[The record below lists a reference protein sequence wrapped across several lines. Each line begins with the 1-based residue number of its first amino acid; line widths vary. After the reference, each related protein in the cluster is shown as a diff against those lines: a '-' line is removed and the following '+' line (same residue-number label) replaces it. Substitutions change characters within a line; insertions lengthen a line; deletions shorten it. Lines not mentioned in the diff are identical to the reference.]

1 VLEDHLPRLLGS
13 VDNRLDSGC
22 IESIV
27 SRVYHKQSL
36 SEASRWLTLN
46 IGKLAGRA
54 KRPVLAG
61 KRSMVS
67 VIKTASSSVADKTN
81 ESLDQIIVWRP
92 KTSRAMART
101 RLSTSPKGGRCGHK
115 GTESATEGLLER
127 ILQRVSRRTQKAGMR
142 PPFMSAKTEARWEVT
157 MSARPVKVVRKLTGA
172 THPASSNRARR
183 RAPRCSGCSS
193 SRSSTSERQRSFRDS
208 HGLAW
213 RCPVCV
219 RAGGKRLSVSRAH
232 SMCVKLSMIRRTV
245 FLTTFA
251 PM

>member
-1 VLEDHLPRLLGS
+1 VELVLEDHLPGLLGS

-67 VIKTASSSVADKTN
+67 VIKTASSSVADMTN

-172 THPASSNRARR
+172 THPASSNRAR
-183 RAPRCSGCSS
+183 
-193 SRSSTSERQRSFRDS
+193 SSTSERQRSFRDS